1 MAALSRETRAGWV
14 NFAAEA
20 FFFSSS
26 HFIAVDSFVGTQTAA
41 FAVSPHPSLLMQNV
55 RLGGPKVAKYWSD
68 QMIYVFNI
76 ELCIDFFAKPLC
88 SLH

>member
-55 RLGGPKVAKYWSD
+55 QD
-68 QMIYVFNI
+68 
-76 ELCIDFFAKPLC
+76 
-88 SLH
+88 